1 MKVML
6 LSKALVVGTYR
17 RQLEWMARD
26 PEVELVAVVPPSWRE
41 PGVGEIRL
49 EGPSASGYRLRV
61 CPIAF
66 NGHFHLYFW
75 PSLGRV
81 LREERPDILHV
92 DEESFNP
99 ATFQAIWLGRRREAR
114 CLFFNWANI
123 YRRLPPPFCWFE
135 RYNLTHAAYAVAGN
149 HQAAE
154 VLRRKGYRGPLRVIP
169 QFGVDEEVFRPGR
182 PSPLP
187 PVPPSPSPQMGR
199 GGGGAGGEEER
210 ATALTIGYA
219 GRFVP
224 QKGLLDL
231 LEAVAGLPWARL
243 LLVGGG
249 VMEAE
254 LRRRAGQP
262 DLQGRVEFAGRVP
275 SSALP
280 DLYRR
285 MDVLVLP
292 SRTMPTWKEQFGRVL
307 VEAMACGVPVV
318 GSSCGEIPQVIG
330 EAGLVY
336 PEGEVMALRAALE
349 RLRDSGERA
358 ELGRRGRER
367 VLAHFTQKRVAQAY
381 LEVYREMM
389 G

>member
-6 LSKALVVGTYR
+6 LSKALVVGMYR
-17 RQLEWMARD
+17 RQLEWVARD

-41 PGVGEIRL
+41 PGVGEIPL
-49 EGPSASGYRLRV
+49 EDVPASNYRLRV

-75 PSLGRV
+75 PSLGQV
-81 LREERPDILHV
+81 LREERPDVLHI

-99 ATFQAIWLGRRREAR
+99 ATFQAVWLGRRRGAR

-135 RYNLTHAAYAVAGN
+135 RYNLDHAAYAVAGN
-149 HQAAE
+149 HDAAG

-169 QFGVDEEVFRPGR
+169 QFGVDEEVFCPH
-182 PSPLP
+182 PLP
-187 PVPPSPSPQMGR
+187 R
-199 GGGGAGGEEER
+199 GEEKEAQEVR
-210 ATALTIGYA
+210 VGYA
-219 GRFVP
+219 GRLVP

-231 LEAVAGLPWARL
+231 LEAAAGLPRVRL

-249 VMEAE
+249 VLEPE
-254 LRRRAGQP
+254 LRRRAGRP
-262 DLQGRVEFAGRVP
+262 DLEGRVEFAGRVP

-292 SRTMPTWKEQFGRVL
+292 SRTTPTWKEQFGRVL
-307 VEAMACGVPVV
+307 VEAMACGIPVV
-318 GSSCGEIPQVIG
+318 GSSCGEIPYVIG
-330 EAGLVY
+330 EAGLIY
-336 PEGEVMALRAALE
+336 PEGDVLALRAALE
-349 RLRDSGERA
+349 RLHDPALRA

-367 VLAHFTQKRVAQAY
+367 VLARFTQERVVRAY
-381 LEVYREMM
+381 LEVYREMV
-389 G
+389 GGPSAPR

>member
-17 RQLEWMARD
+17 RQPEWIARE
-26 PEVELVAVVPPSWRE
+26 PGVELVAVVPPSWRE

-49 EGPSASGYRLRV
+49 EGTPATNYRLRV

-75 PSLGRV
+75 PSLGKI
-81 LREERPDILHV
+81 LREEQPDILHV

-99 ATFQAIWLGRRREAR
+99 ATFQAIWLGLRRGAR

-123 YRRLPPPFCWFE
+123 YRRLPPPYCWLE
-135 RYNLTHAAYAVAGN
+135 RYNLSHTSYAVAGN
-149 HQAAE
+149 HDAADI
-154 VLRRKGYRGPLRVIP
+154 LRRKGYRGPLRVIP
-169 QFGVDEEVFRPGR
+169 QFGVDEDFFR
-182 PSPLP
+182 PSPTT
-187 PVPPSPSPQMGR
+187 PS
-199 GGGGAGGEEER
+199 GGG
-210 ATALTIGYA
+210 LTVGYA

-224 QKGLLDL
+224 QKGVLDL
-231 LEAVAGLPWARL
+231 LEAASGLSWVRL

-262 DLQGRVEFAGRVP
+262 DLRGRVEFAGRVP

-280 DLYRR
+280 GLYRR
-285 MDVLVLP
+285 MDVFVLP
-292 SRTMPTWKEQFGRVL
+292 SRTTPTWKEQFGRVL
-307 VEAMACGVPVV
+307 IEAMACGIPVV
-318 GSSCGEIPQVIG
+318 GSDCGEIPHVIG

-336 PEGEVMALRAALE
+336 PEGDVAALRAALE
-349 RLRDSGERA
+349 RLRDPALRA

-381 LEVYREMM
+381 LEVYREMHSSR
-389 G
+389 